1 MGRDVAADRR
11 AEIRRKNAER
21 QYLDGSRVW
30 SPDIREEAESRLI
43 LHKAFSVA
51 SPEQYRT
58 ANLRA
63 QGYSFKETAQMQGIQ
78 AGPQAPGGAAEDLHT
93 FIYLTEGRIM
103 S

>member
-43 LHKAFSVA
+43 LHKAYSVA

-78 AGPQAPGGAAEDLHT
+78 VKQARRLLEELRKICTHLY
-93 FIYLTEGRIM
+93 I
-103 S
+103 